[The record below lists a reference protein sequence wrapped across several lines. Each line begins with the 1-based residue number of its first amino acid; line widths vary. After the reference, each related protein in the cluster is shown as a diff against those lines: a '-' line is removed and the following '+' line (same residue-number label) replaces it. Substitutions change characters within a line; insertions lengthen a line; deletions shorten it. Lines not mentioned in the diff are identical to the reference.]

1 MLPCLFCNIIFLRKY
16 VAMGCLILPLPAMA
30 DTALLAVAANFTDA
44 SKVLIQQFEKIS
56 GHSVKASYG
65 STGKL
70 FAQINNAAPF
80 DVFMSADVETVS
92 KLAALGKTV
101 LATDFAYARGKLVL
115 WSAKP
120 DLFSNGEQYLKAGTY
135 AHLALANPKTAPYGE
150 AAQQVLQHLALWS
163 VVQGKLV
170 TGDSIAQAFQF
181 VATQNAEVGFV
192 AKSQVLAWQGGCS
205 WDIPEQY
212 YAPIIQQAVLLQ
224 RARNNLAATSFLA
237 FLKTEPAK
245 KIIRDFG
252 YGVD

>member
-16 VAMGCLILPLPAMA
+16 IAMGCLLLPMYAMA
-30 DTALLAVAANFTDA
+30 DTALLAIAANFTDA
-44 SKVLIQQFEKIS
+44 SKALIQQFEKTS

-80 DVFMSADVETVS
+80 DVL
-92 KLAALGKTV
+92 LAADAATV
-101 LATDFAYARGKLVL
+101 IKLEAAGLAVSATRFTYALGKLVL

-120 DLFSNGEQYLKAGTY
+120 DLFTQGEHYLRANAY
-135 AHLALANPKTAPYGE
+135 AHLALANPKTAPYGA
-150 AAQQVLQHLALWS
+150 AAQQVLQHLALWPT
-163 VVQGKLV
+163 VQGKLV
-170 TGDSIAQAFQF
+170 TGDSIAQTFQF
-181 VATQNAEVGFV
+181 VATQNAEAGFV

-224 RARNNLAATSFLA
+224 RARNNLAAKSFLA